1 MRWVAFGEE
10 SGKTM
15 NPEIETNS
23 AKKRTLVVDSLL
35 AVPLEI
41 PAGRIVEVGEQGPDT
56 GHVDG
61 VFVDEFDFVVLFRD
75 GVVAVDRDGA
85 ERLPAFW
92 DAKAQGEVVE
102 AVDNDQ
108 ANRDNDWDAPPQGHM
123 AMMGKPAG
131 EVKWGWKP

>member
-1 MRWVAFGEE
+1 VHG
-10 SGKTM
+10 
-15 NPEIETNS
+15 
-23 AKKRTLVVDSLL
+23 
-35 AVPLEI
+35 
-41 PAGRIVEVGEQGPDT
+41 
-56 GHVDG
+56 
-61 VFVDEFDFVVLFRD
+61 
-75 GVVAVDRDGA
+75 DGA

-131 EVKWGWKP
+131 EVK

>member
-1 MRWVAFGEE
+1 
-10 SGKTM
+10 
-15 NPEIETNS
+15 
-23 AKKRTLVVDSLL
+23 
-35 AVPLEI
+35 
-41 PAGRIVEVGEQGPDT
+41 VGEQRSDAGD
-56 GHVDG
+56 VDR
-61 VFVDEFDFVVLFRD
+61 VFVHELDFIVLLGD
-75 GVVAVDRDGA
+75 GVVTVHGDGA

-131 EVKWGWKP
+131 EVK